1 MAGKTIGMSAVQAFP
16 GKLAQVM
23 TGKTAGCINEG
34 MRGAHGQQGQS
45 GGHTK
50 TDA

>member
-1 MAGKTIGMSAVQAFP
+1 MAGETISMGAMQAFQ

-23 TGKTAGCINEG
+23 TGKTAGCINQG
-34 MRGAHGQQGQS
+34 MRGAHGRQGQS
-45 GGHTK
+45 GQTK